1 MFGGT
6 PAGRLRPGLTRYPY
20 VSRGYVLPM
29 ESVPQSNGPARLVS
43 SSSGAV
49 GVYPHPAREDPRDLP
64 RSYAGHHHHN
74 QASQSQPPSL
84 GIEPLAPPK
93 RETHRVVMP
102 FQREDYIS
110 LLRQPYLLSDVRRH
124 RCGVA

>member
-20 VSRGYVLPM
+20 LSRGYVLPM
-29 ESVPQSNGPARLVS
+29 ESVPQSNGPARLAS

-64 RSYAGHHHHN
+64 RSYAGHHHPN

-84 GIEPLAPPK
+84 GIEPLAPPSVK
-93 RETHRVVMP
+93 LTE
-102 FQREDYIS
+102 S
-110 LLRQPYLLSDVRRH
+110 
-124 RCGVA
+124 